1 MHPLLRNSLILLLF
15 FGSVFSIHAQM
26 TQEPFGKNRVQY
38 KSFDWKY
45 ITTHD
50 FEVYYYL
57 GGEGLAPHAITQAE
71 AVFERLSRAT
81 GYSSVHKTKII
92 IYNSIQDLQQS
103 NIGLEQGTY
112 LGGKTNLVKAVVEI
126 AFTGDYELF
135 KRDITFGIAKTWI
148 MVNLYGGSF
157 KEVLQSSYFL
167 SLPDWYIDG
176 AARYMAEG
184 WSQEMDNYIRD
195 LALNNKLN
203 NPASYSGK
211 QAQWIGQSI
220 WHYISQKYGRDMMT
234 SILQITHIYRS
245 ERASM
250 EGALNR
256 YYADVIQDWRS
267 YYTEKALRFED
278 QQALRLQAEKISKH
292 WNKSLYFTSPC
303 ISKEGS
309 YSAYSANIKGK
320 FKVVVKDKK
329 TGKKKTIL
337 RGGYKLNDQ
346 LFILKNPIIA
356 WQNDSTLG
364 IAVMKRG
371 KIFFILYDVKK
382 NKKESRVIEVF
393 QQINSFSFNDTGEY
407 IAFSADEKGQSDIWL
422 YDLKRSRYQQI
433 TNDEYDDLE
442 PSWGPNNEVI
452 FSSNRADDTLTTTRF
467 QSEEFR
473 SLFIYKSGNKILT
486 RIAANNENLRQPK
499 YINKETIV
507 YLSDKNG
514 INNLYKRNISSNEVT
529 RISNEMTD
537 IEAYDWNISSNYLVW
552 SGLYK
557 GKSNVFFYNT
567 FTGLAIKDS
576 LVYTARVEN
585 KMALEKKA
593 NEIKNSGNEFI
604 SIPIKIK
611 EEDGIDL
618 DKVYFESDS
627 TKKPQ
632 QKKPVVTNTTSTST
646 NWLMLAKNRRKLNS
660 FYGPYSYKH
669 LFGTDNFATTLQ
681 IDPLRGFGLLM
692 ESNMSD
698 MMSNH
703 RVNMGL
709 FGLMDFKSSSL
720 FGEYKYLKKRTDFGA
735 RFDRI
740 TYAANNTDVSQKYH
754 INKIQVTVS
763 YPISVYSRVSFSP
776 TFINQTATD
785 LSDTRTIAEVP
796 IKKESYLGHYSEF
809 VYDNTT
815 TYGMNMLEGMR
826 GKISFESNWNT
837 DHQNRSFSRF
847 MVDIRRYQK
856 INRGLVLALRG
867 TYGTSFG
874 ASPKMFSLGGMD
886 NWFFNSKGDGGEVN
900 PFALT
905 NGEPNMD
912 IMFTKFVTNMRGFKY
927 NTQTGTSYLLAS
939 AELRLPIVKY
949 FYSGTVTSTFFRN
962 LQLTTFF
969 DIGASWTGQ
978 SPFNTKNS
986 LNTKNISSPPSFTA
1000 VVTNY
1005 RNPFLIGYGFGART
1019 MMFGYYVKLD
1029 VSWGIQDNQRLNPR
1043 YFFTVGYDF

>member
-1 MHPLLRNSLILLLF
+1 
-15 FGSVFSIHAQM
+15 M

-50 FEVYYYL
+50 FEVYYYM

-71 AVFERLSRAT
+71 AVFDRLSRAT
-81 GYSSVHKTKII
+81 GYSSIHKTKII

-112 LGGKTNLVKAVVEI
+112 LGGKTNLVKAVVEV
-126 AFTGDYELF
+126 AFTGDYEVF
-135 KRDITFGIAKTWI
+135 KKDLTFGIAKTWI

-211 QAQWIGQSI
+211 QAQLIGQSI
-220 WHYISQKYGRDMMT
+220 WHYISEKYGRDMMT
-234 SILQITHIYRS
+234 SIIQITHIYRS

-256 YYADVIQDWRS
+256 YYSDVMQDWRT
-267 YYTEKALRFED
+267 YYTDKALRFEE
-278 QQALRLQAEKISKH
+278 QQALRLQAERISKH
-292 WNKSLYFTSPC
+292 WNKSLYFSSPS

-309 YSAYSANIKGK
+309 YSAYSANVKGK
-320 FKVVVKDKK
+320 FKVIIKNTK
-329 TGKKKTIL
+329 TGKKKTIVT
-337 RGGYKLNDQ
+337 GGYKLNDQ
-346 LFILKNPIIA
+346 TFILKNPILG
-356 WQNDSTLG
+356 WQNDNTLG
-364 IAVMKRG
+364 IAVVKRG
-371 KIFFILYDVKK
+371 KIFFILYNVET

-393 QQINSFSFNDTGEY
+393 QQVNSFSFNANGEF

-452 FSSNRADDTLTTTRF
+452 FSSNRADDTITTTRF
-467 QSEEFR
+467 QSEEYR
-473 SLFIYKSGNKILT
+473 SLFVYKSGNKILT
-486 RIAANNENLRQPK
+486 RISGSDENLRQPK

-507 YLSDKNG
+507 YLSDKSG
-514 INNLYKRNISSNEVT
+514 VSELYKRNLSTNSIERISS
-529 RISNEMTD
+529 EMTD
-537 IEAYDWNISSNYLVW
+537 IESYDWNVQSNYLIW
-552 SGLYK
+552 SCLNK

-567 FTGLAIKDS
+567 FTGVSVKDS
-576 LVYTARVEN
+576 IVYTARVES
-585 KMALEKKA
+585 KIIADKKA
-593 NEIKNSGNEFI
+593 YDVKNTGNEFI
-604 SIPIKIK
+604 SIPIKVK

-618 DKVYFESDS
+618 DKVYFESD
-627 TKKPQ
+627 TAKKPK
-632 QKKPVVTNTTSTST
+632 QKNIVATGTNSTTTTTNT
-646 NWLMLAKNRRKLNS
+646 NWLALAKNRRKLS
-660 FYGPYSYKH
+660 PFYGPYGYKH

-720 FGEYKYLKKRTDFGA
+720 FGEYKYLKKRTDFGV

-740 TYAANNTDVSQKYH
+740 TYAANSTDVSQKYH
-754 INKIQVTVS
+754 INKFQVTAS
-763 YPISVYSRVSFSP
+763 YPISVYSRISFSP
-776 TFINQTATD
+776 TFINHTATD

-796 IKKESYLGHYSEF
+796 IQKENYLGHYSEF

-826 GKISFESNWNT
+826 GKISLESNWNT
-837 DHQNRSFSRF
+837 GDKDRSFSRF

-905 NGEPNMD
+905 NGDPNMD

-969 DIGASWTGQ
+969 DIGAAWTGQ
-978 SPFNTKNS
+978 SPFNTNNS

-1005 RNPFLIGYGFGART
+1005 RNPFLVGYGFGART

-1029 VSWGIQDNQRLNPR
+1029 VSWGIQDSQRLNTR